1 MILGADTRATE
12 GEIVCDKNCEKIHY
26 LAPNISCCGAG
37 TAADTENVT
46 GTHLPLYSI
55 HLPSGG
61 IAIRL
66 LQVLH
71 SSSFS
76 IPTLLHSSS
85 FSSQVCL
92 RFAVPS
98 LLCSELLVSEVVIVV
113 TLRTDMVSSQLELHR
128 YATGRESRV
137 VTALTMLKSHLFG
150 YILFCHCSPIPHFF
164 FSGREVNTVVVSKIP
179 CFSVVG
185 FYNRQCMKCLDVLML

>member
-1 MILGADTRATE
+1 LCLDQLQDGVILGADTRATE

-61 IAIRL
+61 NAIRL
-66 LQVLH
+66 FQVLH
-71 SSSFS
+71 SFS
-76 IPTLLHSSS
+76 IPFFFTSSSFIFLLHFHSSSLIFFQLPSPFHSSS

-92 RFAVPS
+92 RFEIPS
-98 LLCSELLVSEVVIVV
+98 LFCSELLV
-113 TLRTDMVSSQLELHR
+113 
-128 YATGRESRV
+128 
-137 VTALTMLKSHLFG
+137 K
-150 YILFCHCSPIPHFF
+150 
-164 FSGREVNTVVVSKIP
+164 
-179 CFSVVG
+179 
-185 FYNRQCMKCLDVLML
+185 